1 MSAQDNME
9 KVLRELH
16 VLLSKSNPYERDS
29 NYLVVNKKEML
40 DILKQLAVCMSEVMD
55 EYELTQQG
63 REQAQRENRKIGEE
77 IINDARAKAED
88 VYAASVMYT
97 DEALRRIL
105 DIMDEA
111 NESVKAVYDS
121 MGEKLANE
129 RKLVSGDKLELKSLL
144 QDLKDTDKYMGIIE
158 ERNKKIAKEKKWKE
172 EDTESSPYAAVK
184 PEIKIN
190 RDYFE
195 QQGIS
200 FEEPEEEQPEEKTEK
215 AAPEISVNLDSEYFI
230 PGLTYVKSRNYF
242 YQTRG
247 CILSNDS
254 YCINLYLFLFHW
266 NLRIRI
272 TQSYT
277 TVDFM
282 IGRNT

>member
-55 EYELTQQG
+55 E
-63 REQAQRENRKIGEE
+63 
-77 IINDARAKAED
+77 
-88 VYAASVMYT
+88 
-97 DEALRRIL
+97 
-105 DIMDEA
+105 
-111 NESVKAVYDS
+111 
-121 MGEKLANE
+121 
-129 RKLVSGDKLELKSLL
+129 ELKSLL

-215 AAPEISVNLDSEYFI
+215 AAPEISVNLDSEYFKWKEQEGKEGD
-230 PGLTYVKSRNYF
+230 PEDEKQPEKKGFFGK
-242 YQTRG
+242 
-247 CILSNDS
+247 
-254 YCINLYLFLFHW
+254 
-266 NLRIRI
+266 
-272 TQSYT
+272 
-277 TVDFM
+277 FM
-282 IGRNT
+282 K

>member
-200 FEEPEEEQPEEKTEK
+200 FEEPEEEQPEESKSEQKPRGGIARDLFGGEEGYVLPVQKLTRDKLISAFKNIMIKEKEIQKKLKKDNYKQQIYTELK
-215 AAPEISVNLDSEYFI
+215 
-230 PGLTYVKSRNYF
+230 
-242 YQTRG
+242 RG
-247 CILSNDS
+247 
-254 YCINLYLFLFHW
+254 
-266 NLRIRI
+266 
-272 TQSYT
+272 
-277 TVDFM
+277 M
-282 IGRNT
+282 I